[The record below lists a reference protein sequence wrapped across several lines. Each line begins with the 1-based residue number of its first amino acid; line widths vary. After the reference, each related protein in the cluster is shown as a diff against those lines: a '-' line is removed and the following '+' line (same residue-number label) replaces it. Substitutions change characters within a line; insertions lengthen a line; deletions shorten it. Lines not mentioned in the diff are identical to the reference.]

1 MKIFSDVYIYTTRI
15 YIGNMG
21 YAEMP
26 TFKNQMQVKCKLN
39 IAEWVTSWG
48 LAGSKVGSKVK
59 GPVSLHSSDLSTVL

>member
-1 MKIFSDVYIYTTRI
+1 
-15 YIGNMG
+15 MG

-59 GPVSLHSSDLSTVL
+59 GQRPCKLTLFGP